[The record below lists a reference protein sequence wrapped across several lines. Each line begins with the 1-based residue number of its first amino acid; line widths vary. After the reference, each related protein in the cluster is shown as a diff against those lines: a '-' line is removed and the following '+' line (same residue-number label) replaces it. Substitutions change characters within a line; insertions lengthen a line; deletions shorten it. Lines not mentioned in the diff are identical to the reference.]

1 MHNTNQVCQYFPQ
14 IIQAAQMHPL
24 MLQHAVIEFRIH
36 LNRQIDLRSQDP
48 EYHRC
53 TDPVHVTYALLS
65 GETFRQTAF
74 HSYIRKNKIREKA
87 GDSYQPQTSD
97 CKCHPQKSCRCEKR
111 GCCAGGL
118 YIRYRKCA
126 RFRSA
131 IRTLFYRCIRSYSCL
146 SMHSIILRQSTLP
159 CHSAL
164 LR

>member
-1 MHNTNQVCQYFPQ
+1 
-14 IIQAAQMHPL
+14 
-24 MLQHAVIEFRIH
+24 MLQHAIIEFRIH
-36 LNRQIDLRSQDP
+36 LHRQIDLRSQDP

-53 TDPVHVTYALLS
+53 TNPVHVTYALLS
-65 GETFRQTAF
+65 GEAFRQTAF

-87 GDSYQPQTSD
+87 GDSCQPQTSD
-97 CKCHPQKSCRCEKR
+97 CKCHPQKGCRCEKR

-126 RFRSA
+126 RFRPP

-159 CHSAL
+159 CHRTL